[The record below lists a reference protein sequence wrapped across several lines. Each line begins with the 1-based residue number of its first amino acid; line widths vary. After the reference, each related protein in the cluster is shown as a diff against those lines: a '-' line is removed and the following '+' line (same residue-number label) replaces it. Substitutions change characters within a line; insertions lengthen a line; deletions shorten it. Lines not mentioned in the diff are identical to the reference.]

1 MREITAQWGSEPKP
15 FWVCGNLS
23 TNFHGLQSALSLR
36 CQSDWHLPPTLPYFP
51 MVIYQ
56 LEWKSLSCLFFPF
69 FKESL
74 SYSNWLLK
82 EKSLYSYGMGI
93 SVRRWLSL
101 IPNLARGVLKWVNW
115 DQICLRTHHWP
126 CRGRTEAHISQ
137 HLLPDCPKA
146 DTSWRERSRTNTN
159 MCTMSCQP
167 REAAPAMGLVFA
179 GGVFLVNTPPGWA
192 LHPLG
197 AWISQLPLTPLLS
210 VPRCFSSQHLSHGSL
225 FRQGGTGTG
234 LCQENKLKNTSPGG
248 DL

>member
-56 LEWKSLSCLFFPF
+56 LEWKSVFCLFFHF

-74 SYSNWLLK
+74 MHSNWLLK

-93 SVRRWLSL
+93 SVRKWMSL
-101 IPNLARGVLKWVNW
+101 IPNLARGILKWVNW

-126 CRGRTEAHISQ
+126 YRGRTEAHMSQ
-137 HLLPDCPKA
+137 HLLPDSAQKQTHHEERGAEQIQICTQCPA
-146 DTSWRERSRTNTN
+146 SPRRQPLPWGWCLQGVYSWWIHLLGELCTRSVPELASFLRRPWSQCHAVFLLPASLPRLIVQTRGHGNRAV
-159 MCTMSCQP
+159 P
-167 REAAPAMGLVFA
+167 RE
-179 GGVFLVNTPPGWA
+179 
-192 LHPLG
+192 
-197 AWISQLPLTPLLS
+197 
-210 VPRCFSSQHLSHGSL
+210 
-225 FRQGGTGTG
+225 
-234 LCQENKLKNTSPGG
+234 
-248 DL
+248 